1 MIENMR
7 KYTGLMAVVFI
18 LLAAGFLFTMNDISS
33 TGGGGGMGSGPTM
46 LEANG
51 RILDRQEYR
60 RMGESTLRLASEAGL
75 HGYVNF
81 LMVPDSAQLQQAM
94 QLLRFG
100 YPNYYVTM
108 GRNLKADDINRFVSN
123 RIIIQQAIKDMGV
136 HASDEEINNA
146 IMSSTSFASEGKF
159 DSTKYAG
166 FIDKR
171 LGSLGMTEKDLRS
184 IVHESLCLEKIIQ
197 IVGGGLTPPRNAA
210 EDLIASQMQSVVLSR
225 VTLKRD
231 DFVKKENPTEEE
243 IKAYWETHK
252 DAYKTQEQRRINYIL
267 LNLPPKTQIKSS
279 PAPPLAE
286 DATDEQKKAHA
297 EVEQA
302 RLAAE
307 TQLKAEMEEKRAKQ
321 ALSIQREIDQIAQ
334 EIYDSEEQKL
344 PLDFESILTKRN
356 HKAQK
361 SGLFA
366 RTSVPK
372 ELASLK
378 LRGNYNQGKTI
389 ADFIF
394 GHSTVSKDPYD
405 LVSDALPVGEHG
417 WIIFTLEEVVEPT
430 LLDYEAA
437 KPRARTQL
445 VSENAAEKLKQAAKE
460 ARESIVEQMASG
472 KNFDQAVEEKGLKAE
487 QIGPFGLSNRDF
499 QSKEPSFRLLHQ
511 KASGLNAGEVSETID
526 ENNRSLF
533 FQLISREIEDT
544 EENKQRMQA
553 AIDNGANQIMMVA
566 FLNWLHQQ
574 YDDADVK
581 GLAVEEQ

>member
-33 TGGGGGMGSGPTM
+33 TGGGGGMGSGPTL

-60 RMGESTLRLASEAGL
+60 RMGDSTLRLASEAGL
-75 HGYVNF
+75 HAYVNF
-81 LMVPDSAQLQQAM
+81 LIVPDSAQLQQAM

-108 GRNLKADDINRFVSN
+108 GRNLKADDFNRFIAN

-136 HASDEEINNA
+136 NASDEEINNA
-146 IMSSTSFASEGKF
+146 IMSSTGFATDGKF

-197 IVGGGLTPPRNAA
+197 IVGGGLIPPRNAA
-210 EDLIASQMQSVVLSR
+210 EDLIAAQMQSVVLSR
-225 VTLKRD
+225 VALNRG
-231 DFVKKENPTEEE
+231 DFVKKEDPSEEE

-267 LNLPPKTQIKSS
+267 LNLPPKTEIKSS
-279 PAPPLAE
+279 AAPLAE

-297 EVEQA
+297 QAEQA

-307 TQLKAEMEEKRAKQ
+307 TKLKAQMEEQRAKQ

-344 PLDFESILTKRN
+344 SLDFESILTKRN
-356 HKAQK
+356 HQMQK
-361 SGLFA
+361 TGLFTRA
-366 RTSVPK
+366 GVPK
-372 ELASLK
+372 ELNSLK
-378 LRGNYNQGKTI
+378 LRGNYNEGKTI
-389 ADFIF
+389 GDFIF
-394 GHSTVSKDPYD
+394 GHSTGSQDPYD

-437 KPRARTQL
+437 KLRARTQL
-445 VSENAAEKLKQAAKE
+445 VSENASEKIKQAAKE
-460 ARESIVEQMASG
+460 ARNSIVEQVASG
-472 KNFDQAVEEKGLKAE
+472 KSFDQAVEEQGLKAE

-511 KASGLNAGEVSETID
+511 KASGLNPGEVSETID

-533 FQLISREIEDT
+533 FQLVSREIEDT

-553 AIDNGANQIMMVA
+553 AIDNGANQIMLIA
-566 FLNWLHQQ
+566 FLNWLQQQ
-574 YDDADVK
+574 YEEADVK

>member
-33 TGGGGGMGSGPTM
+33 TGGGGGMGSGPTL

-60 RMGESTLRLASEAGL
+60 RMGDSTLRLASEAGL
-75 HGYVNF
+75 HAYVNF
-81 LMVPDSAQLQQAM
+81 LIVPDSAQLQQAM

-108 GRNLKADDINRFVSN
+108 GRNLKADDFNRFIAN

-136 HASDEEINNA
+136 NASDEEINNA
-146 IMSSTSFASEGKF
+146 IMSSTGFATDGKF

-197 IVGGGLTPPRNAA
+197 IVGGGLIPPRNAA
-210 EDLIASQMQSVVLSR
+210 EDLIAAQMQSVVLSR
-225 VTLKRD
+225 VALNRG
-231 DFVKKENPTEEE
+231 DFVKKEDPSEEE

-267 LNLPPKTQIKSS
+267 LNLPPKTEIKSS
-279 PAPPLAE
+279 AAPLAE

-297 EVEQA
+297 QAEQA

-307 TQLKAEMEEKRAKQ
+307 TKLKAQMEEQRAKQ

-344 PLDFESILTKRN
+344 SLDFESILTKRN
-356 HKAQK
+356 HQMQK
-361 SGLFA
+361 TGLFTRA
-366 RTSVPK
+366 GVPK
-372 ELASLK
+372 ELSSLK
-378 LRGNYNQGKTI
+378 LRGNYNEGKTI
-389 ADFIF
+389 GDFIF
-394 GHSTVSKDPYD
+394 GHSTGSQDPYD

-437 KPRARTQL
+437 KLRARTQL
-445 VSENAAEKLKQAAKE
+445 VSENASEKIKHAAKE
-460 ARESIVEQMASG
+460 ARNSIVEQVASG
-472 KNFDQAVEEKGLKAE
+472 KSFDQAVEEQGLKAE

-511 KASGLNAGEVSETID
+511 KASGLNPGEVSETID

-533 FQLISREIEDT
+533 FQLVSREIEDT

-553 AIDNGANQIMMVA
+553 AIDNGANQIMLIA
-566 FLNWLHQQ
+566 FLNWLQQQ
-574 YDDADVK
+574 YEEADVK